1 MHESDVR
8 LPFSTNLE
16 SRIKN
21 LYSIAIVF
29 MQQISLLKKTS
40 SNNKCTSN
48 LISINWFLIKTRHI
62 CISRMLY
69 CVSMIV
75 PTIIG
80 KSSTTSFGL
89 RQCKYTNMELNHWD
103 WWQTALPNARA
114 SKSITFSYLL
124 WRLLTNVF
132 ENCTRYNNLE
142 FPVRY
147 LIIEVFGRQSIM
159 VYKLSFI

>member
-8 LPFSTNLE
+8 LPFSTNHE

-48 LISINWFLIKTRHI
+48 LISINWFLIETRHI

-103 WWQTALPNARA
+103 WWQTALPNMRYCSTTSARA
-114 SKSITFSYLL
+114 IKSITFQYLF
-124 WRLLTNVF
+124 WRLQMCSKTVPNV
-132 ENCTRYNNLE
+132 
-142 FPVRY
+142 
-147 LIIEVFGRQSIM
+147 IIW
-159 VYKLSFI
+159 SFR